1 VELSSAYLR
10 KFVDEE
16 RLRYGEV
23 IRGQIST
30 LANFPSL

>member
-1 VELSSAYLR
+1 MKIDKDINTTNSSPPI
-10 KFVDEE
+10 F
-16 RLRYGEV
+16 